1 MRACLFVAAAALL
14 LAAPAAAEIAP
25 GSAKGI
31 ATGLTGA
38 YAENP
43 FTKILD
49 GRLKAVTV
57 YEDDTVY
64 AFMNI
69 HPLSTGDL
77 LVIPKG
83 HYRTLIDIPTPVL
96 DHLME
101 VTQRI
106 AKAQMEALK
115 PGGIFIRQNSGEAAG
130 QTVFHFH
137 MHVTPQWKGVPLA
150 KVSYGQK
157 PADPK
162 RLEAVAARI
171 RAALH

>member
-1 MRACLFVAAAALL
+1 MKAAFALL
-14 LAAPAAAEIAP
+14 ALIAATPAAAEVAP
-25 GSAKGI
+25 GSAKNI
-31 ATGLTGA
+31 ATGMVGA

-43 FTKILD
+43 FSRILAGKLPATK
-49 GRLKAVTV
+49 V
-57 YEDDTVY
+57 YEDRTVF

-96 DHLME
+96 DHLIE
-101 VTQRI
+101 VTQRL
-106 AKAQMEALK
+106 AKAQTRALH
-115 PGGIFIRQNSGEAAG
+115 PDGIFIRQNNGEAAG

-137 MHVTPQWKGVPLA
+137 MHVTPQWEGVPLN

-157 PADPK
+157 PADPRK
-162 RLEAVAARI
+162 LAAIAARI
-171 RAALH
+171 AAAMR

>member
-1 MRACLFVAAAALL
+1 MKALL
-14 LAAPAAAEIAP
+14 PMLALLAAAPAAAEVAP
-25 GSAKGI
+25 GSAKNI

-43 FTKILD
+43 FSKILA
-49 GRLKAVTV
+49 GKLPATKV
-57 YEDDTVY
+57 YEDRTVL

-83 HYRTLIDIPTPVL
+83 RYRTLIDIPAPVL
-96 DHLME
+96 DHLIE
-101 VTQRI
+101 VTQRL
-106 AKAQMEALK
+106 AKAQMRVLK
-115 PGGIFIRQNSGEAAG
+115 PDGIFIRQNNGEAAG

-137 MHVTPQWKGVPLA
+137 MHVTPQWAAVPLA

-157 PADPK
+157 PADP
-162 RLEAVAARI
+162 RQLAALAAKL
-171 RAALH
+171 RAAMR